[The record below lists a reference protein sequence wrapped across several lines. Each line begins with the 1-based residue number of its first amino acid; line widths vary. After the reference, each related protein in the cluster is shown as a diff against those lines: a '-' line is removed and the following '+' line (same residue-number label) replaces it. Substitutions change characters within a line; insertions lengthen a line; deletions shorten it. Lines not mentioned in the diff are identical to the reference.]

1 MFATCASAPAPR
13 QAFESLVEV
22 SGVGKTGL
30 QSRALFVSAMKADK
44 VWESG

>member
-1 MFATCASAPAPR
+1 
-13 QAFESLVEV
+13 V

-30 QSRALFVSAMKADK
+30 QSRLLFVTAMQADK